1 MDEMTLAQDL
11 PQLDASTLVD
21 GERVER
27 EVKDMYRHVAHGDV
41 ADLHFEVGRSV
52 AERLGYPAPLLD
64 AIPAEARGSF
74 EPGGTDPGLAG
85 ILELDAMV
93 TVELTAPTLWDPLP
107 LRGKVAWLR
116 RGAAGKPA
124 RAGIRF
130 EHHDAGAL
138 FALYEVLASAGF
150 DV

>member
-1 MDEMTLAQDL
+1 MVARDHFRVHGRRRVDLSATLRDRQTAEEESVRVRDL
-11 PQLDASTLVD
+11 GLGGAC
-21 GERVER
+21 VE
-27 EVKDMYRHVAHGDV
+27 
-41 ADLHFEVGRSV
+41 L
-52 AERLGYPAPLLD
+52 P
-64 AIPAEARGSF
+64 EARGSF
-74 EPGGTDPGLAG
+74 DPGGTDPGLAG

-107 LRGKVAWLR
+107 LRGKVAWIR
-116 RGAAGKPA
+116 RGTAGKPA